1 MRVAVAG
8 GTGLVGRMVVRDL
21 ERAGHDPVVLSRA
34 QGVDLTTGK
43 GLVER
48 LRGCAA
54 IIDVSN
60 QNVLGRKAAVGFF
73 ETATGHLLKAGV
85 EVGVEH
91 VLTLSIVGVDDVDMG
106 YYYGKRRQE
115 ELVSTGPL
123 PWTILRATQFHEFPE
138 PLLAHARGPVAVIPR
153 MLSRPVA
160 AADVAAE
167 LVELVTKPAGG
178 YVRPIAGP
186 EELQMADM
194 AKRIARARGYRKLV
208 LPVRLPGR
216 VGKAMTG
223 GALLPHGPF
232 IEGKQTFAEHLETLS

>member
-21 ERAGHDPVVLSRA
+21 ERAGHHPVVLSRA
-34 QGVDLTTGK
+34 EGVDLTTGN

-48 LRGCAA
+48 LRGSAA

-60 QNVLGRKAAVGFF
+60 QNLLSRKAAVGFF
-73 ETATGHLLKAGV
+73 ETATTHLLKAGA
-85 EVGVEH
+85 EVGVDH
-91 VLTLSIVGVDDVDMG
+91 VLTLSIVGVDNVDMG

-115 ELVSTGPL
+115 ELVTTGPL

-138 PLLAHARGPVAVIPR
+138 PLLEHARGPVAVVPR

-167 LVELVTKPAGG
+167 LVELVARPAGG

-186 EELQMADM
+186 EVLEMADM
-194 AKRIARARGYRKLV
+194 AKQTARARGYRKLV
-208 LPVRLPGR
+208 LPIRLPGR
-216 VGKAMTG
+216 VGRAMTG
-223 GALLPHGPF
+223 GALLPQGPF
-232 IEGKQTFAEHLETLS
+232 TEGRRTFTQHLAEVA

>member
-21 ERAGHDPVVLSRA
+21 ERAGHVPVVLSRSG
-34 QGVDLTTGK
+34 GVDLTTGK
-43 GLVER
+43 GLVGA
-48 LRGCAA
+48 LRGSAA

-60 QNVLGRKAAVGFF
+60 QNLIGRKAAVGFF
-73 ETATGHLLKAGV
+73 ETAARHLLDAGV
-85 EVGVEH
+85 EAGAGH
-91 VLTLSIVGVDDVDMG
+91 VVTLSIVGVDDVDMG

-138 PLLAHARGPVAVIPR
+138 PLLDHARGPVAVVPR

-160 AADVAAE
+160 AAEVAAE
-167 LVELVTKPAGG
+167 LVQLVGKPAGG

-194 AKRIARARGYRKLV
+194 AKRVARARGYRKLV

-216 VGKAMTG
+216 VGRAMTG
-223 GALLPHGPF
+223 GALLPKGPYV
-232 IEGKQTFAEHLETLS
+232 EGRQTFAEHLAAMA